1 MKNGYMAAGLILS
14 VWWSVANA
22 GLACEQLVAIAQTTV
37 GMRNQGMALNVL
49 LADVERKDM
58 KSKFTAAELGVI
70 RRTITLAYTGE
81 VSPFE
86 ISQSCRQDG
95 K

>member
-1 MKNGYMAAGLILS
+1 
-14 VWWSVANA
+14 
-22 GLACEQLVAIAQTTV
+22 
-37 GMRNQGMALNVL
+37 MRNQGMALNVL

-70 RRTITLAYTGE
+70 RRTLTLAYTGE